1 METSK
6 ISYEIY
12 EIVRDANFKLL
23 DVQDDERKKEEITR
37 LALEKIAKLLE
48 NVPKEVVPTVIWNV
62 SLFLAQDFGTLL
74 YAIYEEVFPCAECD
88 KKDVS
93 KKELLK
99 AFSNWLHKI
108 PLKKH

>member
-1 METSK
+1 LETSK

-12 EIVRDANFKLL
+12 EVVRDANFKLL
-23 DVQDDERKKEEITR
+23 DVQNDEKKKEEITR
-37 LALEKIAKLLE
+37 LAIKKITKILE
-48 NVPKEVVPTVIWNV
+48 NVPKEEIPTVIWKV
-62 SLFLAQDFGTLL
+62 SLFLAQDFGMLL

-99 AFSNWLHKI
+99 DF
-108 PLKKH
+108 